1 MPGKLIYFDLGGRAE
16 AIRAMLA
23 HANYQYEDDRQSIEQ
38 FSNLK
43 QNGLLPLGSLPVWEE
58 DGFKMVQ
65 SSSILRRLGI
75 RLGYYSEDPF
85 I

>member
-43 QNGLLPLGSLPVWEE
+43 
-58 DGFKMVQ
+58 
-65 SSSILRRLGI
+65 
-75 RLGYYSEDPF
+75 
-85 I
+85 